1 MAGMRT
7 QFARRVRNNQGALA
21 QDIKQL
27 SAADT
32 QPNGEHDDDNEQ
44 VQQQHGRNQHAF
56 LR

>member
-1 MAGMRT
+1 MASMDAIRQQGT
-7 QFARRVRNNQGALA
+7 DKQGAIA

-44 VQQQHGRNQHAF
+44 VQQQQGRNQQAC